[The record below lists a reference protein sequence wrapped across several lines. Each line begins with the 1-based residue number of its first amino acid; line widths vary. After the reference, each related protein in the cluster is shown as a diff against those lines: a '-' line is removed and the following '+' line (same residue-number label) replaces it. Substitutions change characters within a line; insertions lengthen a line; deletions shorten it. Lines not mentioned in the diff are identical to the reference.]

1 MPDARITVPAA
12 VPRGKPFEVRV
23 LIRHAMETGYR
34 MDDVGKSVPRNVIRT
49 FVCRYNGEAVFS
61 ARLSSGIAA
70 NPYLRFFVTARES
83 GQLTIE
89 WLDDGG
95 VRGSDSVAVTVA

>member
-1 MPDARITVPAA
+1 MPDARVTVPAA
-12 VPRGKPFEVRV
+12 VPRGKPFEVRI

-34 MDDVGKSVPRNVIRT
+34 MDELGKAIPRNVIRT
-49 FVCRYNGEAVFS
+49 FICRYDGEVVFS

-83 GQLTIE
+83 GRLAFE
-89 WLDDGG
+89 WQDDRGVSGG
-95 VRGSDSVAVTVA
+95 DSAAVTVV